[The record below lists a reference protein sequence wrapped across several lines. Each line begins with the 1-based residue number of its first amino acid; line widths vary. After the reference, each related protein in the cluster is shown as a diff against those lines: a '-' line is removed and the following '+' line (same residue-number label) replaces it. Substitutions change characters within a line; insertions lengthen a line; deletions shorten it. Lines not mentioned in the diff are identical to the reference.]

1 MSNGIFAALKK
12 LSSNTHNK
20 CNPINKI
27 EGVQLPPSETVIAQ
41 SGFLTE
47 FSKMNMTTVKLFGN
61 GNFAALKQ
69 LFTNSHNEDNA
80 NTESQKVQLPPFAT
94 VITQS

>member
-1 MSNGIFAALKK
+1 
-12 LSSNTHNK
+12 
-20 CNPINKI
+20 
-27 EGVQLPPSETVIAQ
+27 
-41 SGFLTE
+41 
-47 FSKMNMTTVKLFGN
+47 MTIVKLFGN

-69 LFTNSHNEDNA
+69 LFSDSHNEDNA